1 VVART
6 LPIPP
11 SPTAMLD
18 LGGSHGLYSVALC
31 RRYPTLDG
39 TILEPP
45 QVEEATRLLA
55 RTPS

>member
-1 VVART
+1 M
-6 LPIPP
+6 PP

-18 LGGSHGLYSVALC
+18 IGGSHGLYSVALC